1 MTMELVRFE
10 TSLPPSMRAHSAVWH
25 LRRCFVRAPVPVPHY
40 AWGLPPGRLKRAQ
53 STVPQTCNMAPR
65 QRAALLVGACLLL
78 AAGARPS
85 APRGVAP
92 RPRRPARGGA
102 RDPALAVRGGDT
114 EDIEYDE
121 DDEPGAVASL
131 LASLPPTLRVH
142 VVSVVAVTAVA
153 LTGVLD
159 PNAAFSLDTYATVA
173 RLQLWRPLT
182 SACFL
187 GEPSMGSATSL
198 YLLVKYGKELEAAVG
213 SEPFAKFLA
222 LQTALLALAGGAT
235 GVPFTANALITAVIY
250 ACSRLEPFGNV
261 QFQFGITLKYWMLPF
276 GLMVVEMLQQQSVAA
291 VFPHVLGILCAH
303 FHHFFAV
310 VWPRLTADAE
320 SAAPKAK
327 TAKVGRKLGSG

>member
-1 MTMELVRFE
+1 
-10 TSLPPSMRAHSAVWH
+10 
-25 LRRCFVRAPVPVPHY
+25 
-40 AWGLPPGRLKRAQ
+40 
-53 STVPQTCNMAPR
+53 MAPR
-65 QRAALLVGACLLL
+65 LASLAALVVGACLLL

-102 RDPALAVRGGDT
+102 VDLALAVRGGDT

-159 PNAAFSLDTYATVA
+159 PNAAFSLDTYGTVA

-213 SEPFAKFLA
+213 SEPFAKFLV

>member
-1 MTMELVRFE
+1 
-10 TSLPPSMRAHSAVWH
+10 
-25 LRRCFVRAPVPVPHY
+25 
-40 AWGLPPGRLKRAQ
+40 
-53 STVPQTCNMAPR
+53 MAPR
-65 QRAALLVGACLLL
+65 LASLAALLGACLLL

-85 APRGVAP
+85 RRAASRRGRDDP
-92 RPRRPARGGA
+92 RGGA
-102 RDPALAVRGGDT
+102 SARALAVRGGDT

-142 VVSVVAVTAVA
+142 RR
-153 LTGVLD
+153 LRRRRDGRRLD
-159 PNAAFSLDTYATVA
+159 GRARSERAFSLDTYGTVA

-198 YLLVKYGKELEAAVG
+198 YLLVKYGKELEAAGKRTARG
-213 SEPFAKFLA
+213 SSCCRRRLGF
-222 LQTALLALAGGAT
+222 AGGAT